1 VFGKL
6 GVLRLRDVHLG
17 TRFCAVNCVGFEAR
31 GHGKEAIAERPATV
45 LNPVMSVTQT
55 GGRIGIPGLYV
66 TDDPGAVDEAANTA
80 TLTTDL
86 PRNSKLPARLAVLRG
101 VRLRIRRGNRP
112 RYDQPSVAPR

>member
-1 VFGKL
+1 MSWRGATSFSYAIVFGKL

-55 GGRIGIPGLYV
+55 GGRIGIFRV
-66 TDDPGAVDEAANTA
+66 
-80 TLTTDL
+80 
-86 PRNSKLPARLAVLRG
+86 SM
-101 VRLRIRRGNRP
+101 
-112 RYDQPSVAPR
+112 